1 MGPKRQKMSAE
12 DAVANI
18 LQFVEGGDEL
28 EDEIDYE
35 DEEKLSKIYLEM
47 EGLFYSCVFR
57 LNVSI
62 VLHIVFI

>member
-1 MGPKRQKMSAE
+1 MGPKRQKISAQ

-35 DEEKLSKIYLEM
+35 ELYDEEQLSEID
-47 EGLFYSCVFR
+47 R
-57 LNVSI
+57 N
-62 VLHIVFI
+62 